1 MNRESRLKSRKE
13 KEVLKQKC
21 AASDQTYRAQRVL
34 MTSTKHRPSVTAL
47 ESDRKRRLNRLKFAG
62 VACLVFCVTY
72 TITSLCLV
80 VLS

>member
-1 MNRESRLKSRKE
+1 MNRETKMKPRKE
-13 KEVLKQKC
+13 KEVLTQKC

-34 MTSTKHRPSVTAL
+34 AMSTKHKPSVTAL